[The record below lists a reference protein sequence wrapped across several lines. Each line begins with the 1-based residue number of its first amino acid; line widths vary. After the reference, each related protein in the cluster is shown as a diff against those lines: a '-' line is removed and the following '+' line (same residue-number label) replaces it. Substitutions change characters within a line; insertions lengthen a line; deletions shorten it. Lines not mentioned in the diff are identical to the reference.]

1 MEPTKKSNNKSLWHE
16 VPNKG
21 PVPELSL
28 KEDAGIVS
36 DGGVTWAEAE
46 QLSKAMGNRECDQ
59 TFLAGAPVTD
69 NDAAQLR
76 AYGII
81 SVPAKED
88 IKAGVCVTTEGFVAP
103 TYSYDEEASKR
114 MEAASFKA
122 EMDRKLEEVRVE
134 NARKMYQNSFGRIEG
149 VDVEPARKD
158 DEGKP
163 RWSLLP
169 WRALAKVVE
178 VLEYGAGKYRA
189 HAWVEVESAEDRY
202 KEALLRHVAAFASGE
217 LIDPESGKSHLA
229 HIACN
234 ALFLLHFSE

>member
-1 MEPTKKSNNKSLWHE
+1 MVRS
-16 VPNKG
+16 
-21 PVPELSL
+21 
-28 KEDAGIVS
+28 EDAGIVS

-46 QLSKAMGNRECDQ
+46 ELSKAMGNRECDQ
-59 TFLAGAPVTD
+59 TFLAGAPVVD
-69 NDAAQLR
+69 NDGPQLYQ
-76 AYGII
+76 YGMGGTF
-81 SVPAKED
+81 SEALKDAKSATPEP
-88 IKAGVCVTTEGFVAP
+88 IRLSTK
-103 TYSYDEEASKR
+103 EAL
-114 MEAASFKA
+114 ANH
-122 EMDRKLEEVRVE
+122 L
-134 NARKMYQNSFGRIEG
+134 YGNSFGRIEG

-158 DEGKP
+158 DEGKL

>member
-1 MEPTKKSNNKSLWHE
+1 MVRS
-16 VPNKG
+16 
-21 PVPELSL
+21 
-28 KEDAGIVS
+28 EDAGIVS
-36 DGGVTWAEAE
+36 DGGVTWAEAKE
-46 QLSKAMGNRECDQ
+46 LSKAMGNRECDQ
-59 TFLAGAPVTD
+59 TFLAGAPVVD
-69 NDAAQLR
+69 NDGPQLYQ
-76 AYGII
+76 YGMGATF
-81 SVPAKED
+81 SEALKDAKSATPEP
-88 IKAGVCVTTEGFVAP
+88 IRFNG
-103 TYSYDEEASKR
+103 
-114 MEAASFKA
+114 
-122 EMDRKLEEVRVE
+122 
-134 NARKMYQNSFGRIEG
+134 NSFGRIEG

-158 DEGKP
+158 DAGKL

-229 HIACN
+229 HVACN

>member
-1 MEPTKKSNNKSLWHE
+1 MVRS
-16 VPNKG
+16 
-21 PVPELSL
+21 
-28 KEDAGIVS
+28 EDAEIVS

-46 QLSKAMGNRECDQ
+46 ELSKAMGNRECDQ
-59 TFLAGAPVTD
+59 TFLAGAPVVD
-69 NDAAQLR
+69 NDGPQLR
-76 AYGII
+76 AFGEV
-81 SVPAKED
+81 SVA
-88 IKAGVCVTTEGFVAP
+88 
-103 TYSYDEEASKR
+103 
-114 MEAASFKA
+114 EAALREKYKEEHCMGETFQQFVDRLFSQLRPRDA
-122 EMDRKLEEVRVE
+122 EPDRFGSEVARKLEEVRVE
-134 NARKMYQNSFGRIEG
+134 NARKMHQNSFGRIEG

-158 DEGKP
+158 DEGKL

-169 WRALAKVVE
+169 WRALAKIVE

-229 HIACN
+229 HVACN

>member
-46 QLSKAMGNRECDQ
+46 ELSKAMGNRECDQ
-59 TFLAGAPVTD
+59 TFLAGAPVVD
-69 NDAAQLR
+69 NDGPQLR
-76 AYGII
+76 ALGGKPPPSPTSDYDDECFG
-81 SVPAKED
+81 SE
-88 IKAGVCVTTEGFVAP
+88 VA
-103 TYSYDEEASKR
+103 
-114 MEAASFKA
+114 
-122 EMDRKLEEVRVE
+122 RKLEEVRVE
-134 NARKMYQNSFGRIEG
+134 NARKTYQNSFGRIEG

-158 DEGKP
+158 DEGKL

-229 HIACN
+229 HVACN

>member
-1 MEPTKKSNNKSLWHE
+1 MEPTKKSNNESRRCPRCFDQKHE
-16 VPNKG
+16 CADCLISPSN
-21 PVPELSL
+21 
-28 KEDAGIVS
+28 D
-36 DGGVTWAEAE
+36 
-46 QLSKAMGNRECDQ
+46 NRECGQ
-59 TFLAGAPVTD
+59 TFLAGAPID
-69 NDAAQLR
+69 NDAPQLR
-76 AYGII
+76 ALGGKPPPSPTSDYDDECFG
-81 SVPAKED
+81 SE
-88 IKAGVCVTTEGFVAP
+88 VA
-103 TYSYDEEASKR
+103 
-114 MEAASFKA
+114 
-122 EMDRKLEEVRVE
+122 RKLEEVRVE

-229 HIACN
+229 HVACN